1 VRFDELSADEK
12 REYKKAVIEDFLAHG
27 MTEREALVNYVFYVN
42 ANPYPLLEQR
52 YSMTR
57 EEVDELR
64 MSGTAAYRRNGGTEG
79 NRGIHLPK
87 PKERRSCGCRRPVIP
102 Q

>member
-1 VRFDELSADEK
+1 MRFDELSRDEK
-12 REYKKAVIEDFLAHG
+12 VEYKKAVIRDFIEHG
-27 MTEREALVNYVFYVN
+27 MTEEEAIVNYVFYIN

-52 YSMTR
+52 YSLSR
-57 EEVDELR
+57 EAVDELR
-64 MSGTAAYRRNGGTEG
+64 KSGTVTYKKNGGTEG

-87 PKERRSCGCRRPVIP
+87 PKAKRSCGCKRPVIP